1 MNQFTIFPANT
12 TFWNRNEFINFLIV
26 NQGQPIHIDTMHEG
40 PCLTTIG
47 VYKLLEQFK
56 YDTVT
61 ITTNNLL
68 ERHDKFQ
75 IKYAYPFLF
84 FNILKSDYSRYHVW
98 NKTKVFGCFYNRP
111 LWYRIGLAATLQ
123 HDYPDI
129 SMINVRC
136 SATPDD
142 SRQLF
147 EVQSLF
153 EANLESF
160 VKFSDIF
167 KSWPIQIESVDT
179 YGFCNT
185 TEHTNQLAEFY
196 VNFLIDI
203 VAETWSTGTTFY
215 ATEKTIRPILLKKPF
230 IIFASKDYLAY
241 LRQMGFRTFGDFW
254 DEDYDGYSGA
264 ERYARILTLLDT
276 LANKSTN
283 ELESM
288 YWDMQYTLDHNYNL
302 LMTQTYKK
310 RITQL

>member
-1 MNQFTIFPANT
+1 MNKFTILPANT
-12 TFWNRNEFINFLIV
+12 TFWNRDEFINFLIV
-26 NQGQPIHIDTMHEG
+26 NQGQPIHINTMNEG

-61 ITTNNLL
+61 IATNNLL

-75 IKYAYPFLF
+75 IKYACPFLF
-84 FNILKSDYSRYHVW
+84 FGISKSDYSAYHVW
-98 NKTKVFGCFYNRP
+98 NKAKVFGCFYNRP

-136 SATPDD
+136 SANLD
-142 SRQLF
+142 SRKLF

-153 EANLESF
+153 EANPESF
-160 VKFSDIF
+160 IKFSNIF
-167 KSWPIQIESVDT
+167 KSWPIQLEPVDT

-185 TEHTNQLAEFY
+185 TEHTDQLADFY

-203 VAETWSTGTTFY
+203 VAETWSTGTAFY
-215 ATEKTIRPILLKKPF
+215 PTEKTIRPILLKKPF
-230 IIFASKDYLAY
+230 IIFGSKDYLAY
-241 LRQMGFRTFGDFW
+241 LRQMGFRTFSDFW
-254 DEDYDGYSGA
+254 DEEYDGYEGA
-264 ERYARILTLLDT
+264 ERYARILALIDT
-276 LANKSTN
+276 LATKTVD

-288 YWDMQYTLDHNYNL
+288 YWNMQYTLDHNYNL
-302 LMTQTYKK
+302 LVSQNYNKHIEE
-310 RITQL
+310 IT